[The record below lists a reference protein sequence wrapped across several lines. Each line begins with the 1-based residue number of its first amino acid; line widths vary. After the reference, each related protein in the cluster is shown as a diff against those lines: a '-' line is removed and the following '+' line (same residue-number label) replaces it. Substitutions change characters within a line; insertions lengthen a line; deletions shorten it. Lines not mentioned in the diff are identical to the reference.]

1 MGGKGGSGLNLLRPG
16 LFCGEVAEV
25 YGQKRCSRTQQ
36 MSLTW
41 EHAGSTAG
49 QGIKFAVDNA
59 PCQDYGLYS
68 GEGQAV
74 KKGAPFE
81 VVPQNWRLE
90 AKTDRVRTRQAWAS
104 RGSEGPDRGQ
114 TGRR

>member
-25 YGQKRCSRTQQ
+25 YGQKRSSRTQQ

-59 PCQDYGLYS
+59 PCQYYGLYS
-68 GEGQAV
+68 G
-74 KKGAPFE
+74 
-81 VVPQNWRLE
+81 
-90 AKTDRVRTRQAWAS
+90 
-104 RGSEGPDRGQ
+104 
-114 TGRR
+114 